1 MRKTDSNPNSGTRLI
16 LDRSDFFSSLF
27 FFLTLFF
34 SFSSLFFFFFL
45 SFFPLSFFS
54 PSFQDKLDKM
64 QIGSGEDVNDLNYD
78 YDNEQCVARG
88 GN

>member
-27 FFLTLFF
+27 FLTLFF
-34 SFSSLFFFFFL
+34 SFSSLSFSFFL
-45 SFFPLSFFS
+45 SFFLFFFS
-54 PSFQDKLDKM
+54 IFFFQDKLDKM

>member
-16 LDRSDFFSSLF
+16 LDRSNFFSSLF
-27 FFLTLFF
+27 FSFF
-34 SFSSLFFFFFL
+34 FFPFFLFFFL
-45 SFFPLSFFS
+45 YLFFS